1 MGCQNRETD
10 CQVKATLIDAQ
21 GVSTP
26 LSGEDF
32 AAALPKAGFFWLDL
46 ANATGDEIAALASAL
61 QLDDALSV
69 WLPRFGQSARI
80 EASPQYLRIS
90 TWADAGTRGVVE
102 GHLLYSP
109 LWLITVFDDAVSR
122 MDEARMRFRGITA
135 MIAAHPG
142 YALVI
147 VLNELVTGFYPRL
160 ERADATLDKLE
171 EQIFLNPVAEQ
182 LLSLADLRKE
192 LSSLHRLLVPLRDTM
207 KTLVTSIGGIP
218 GISAEVAP
226 WFQICSERLVDL
238 VDLIDDYR
246 QRTTEAM
253 EGYAASISDRQSEQI
268 SRLTVISWVF
278 LPITFLT
285 GYFGMNFDWAI
296 NGFLATRD
304 AFFLLGVGLPLLS
317 LAFTLLWF
325 KSLGW
330 AGAWR
335 RKKLQAA
342 SVGRR
347 GPGAADTAG
356 PDRKAAGGRS
366 APAKPPGNSVQS
378 GGR

>member
-1 MGCQNRETD
+1 M
-10 CQVKATLIDAQ
+10 KATIIDAH
-21 GVSTP
+21 GVSTS
-26 LSGEDF
+26 LSGGDL
-32 AAALPKAGFFWLDL
+32 AVALPRTGFFWLDMTS
-46 ANATGDEIAALASAL
+46 ATADEIAALASAL
-61 QLDDALSV
+61 RLDDALSA

-80 EASPQYLRIS
+80 EASPQYIRLS

-102 GHLLYSP
+102 GHLLFSP
-109 LWLITVFDDAVSR
+109 LWLISVFDEGVSR
-122 MDEARMRFRGITA
+122 MDEARNRVRGIAA

-192 LSSLHRLLVPLRDTM
+192 LSSLHRLLVPLRDSM

-218 GISAEVAP
+218 GVSTEVAP

-253 EGYAASISDRQSEQI
+253 EGYAASISNRQSEQI

-285 GYFGMNFDWAI
+285 GYFGMNFDWAV

-317 LAFTLLWF
+317 LALTLLWF

-330 AGAWR
+330 AGTWR

-342 SVGRR
+342 SIGRR
-347 GPGAADTAG
+347 GLGAADTAG
-356 PDRKAAGGRS
+356 PDRKAAGGRN
-366 APAKPPGNSVQS
+366 APTEPPGGS
-378 GGR
+378 G